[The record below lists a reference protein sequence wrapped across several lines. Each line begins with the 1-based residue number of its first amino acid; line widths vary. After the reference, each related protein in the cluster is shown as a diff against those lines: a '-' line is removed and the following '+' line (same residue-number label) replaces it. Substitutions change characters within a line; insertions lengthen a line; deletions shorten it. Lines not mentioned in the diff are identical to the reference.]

1 MNLTATARG
10 NRSRRVKKDYLRLVG
25 LALIALA
32 ILLIATAAQAAP
44 LTLTWPDQPAGSP
57 PVDGYRIYRVVKETP
72 TPEGPEIITYQQV
85 NSERIDETKRQYTI
99 ADAPTGSTYTIRAFN
114 VGGEGPDSPHFTM
127 PAPPAQV
134 PGLDA
139 LKLLVEV
146 SRDLVGWDTYAVL
159 TLDRKEPGEFFRLN
173 W

>member
-1 MNLTATARG
+1 MKMIHLLVAAVLLASTA
-10 NRSRRVKKDYLRLVG
+10 V
-25 LALIALA
+25 
-32 ILLIATAAQAAP
+32 QAAP
-44 LTLTWPDQPAGSP
+44 LTLTWPDQPPGSP
-57 PVDGYRIYRVVKETP
+57 PVDGYRIYRVVTEQP
-72 TPEGPEIITYQQV
+72 TPEGPEIVTYNQV
-85 NSERIDETKRQYTI
+85 NTERIPNTARQYTI
-99 ADAPTGSTYTIRAFN
+99 PDAPTGSTYTIRAFN

-146 SRDLVGWDTYAVL
+146 SKDLVGWG
-159 TLDRKEPGEFFRLN
+159 TLATITVEKKDPGAFYRLN